1 MSTSCM
7 SSLKLLKS
15 NLLRIDWRGGLMQ
28 DWQIL
33 CWIFFRSQPAKRA
46 GAEATAE
53 PYILSHFCGR
63 VGFVAENVSN

>member
-1 MSTSCM
+1 
-7 SSLKLLKS
+7 
-15 NLLRIDWRGGLMQ
+15 MQ

-33 CWIFFRSQPAKRA
+33 CWIFFRSQPLKRA

-53 PYILSHFCGR
+53 SYILSHFCGR